1 MAMAD
6 VHLLADFTS
15 IDAELRGQIPDNRR
29 GQLPQ
34 LPSADE
40 SSTAEDV
47 VERRSAWIESYLQ
60 LSFQFL
66 DEAMSVRQNNPHA
79 NDWETFTFAKNWC
92 ATPAADQWKIS
103 SDLTAFTCPG

>member
-66 DEAMSVRQNNPHA
+66 DEAMSTR
-79 NDWETFTFAKNWC
+79 NDGSDNSWETFTYAKNWC
-92 ATPAADQWKIS
+92 APMDHS
-103 SDLTAFTCPG
+103 